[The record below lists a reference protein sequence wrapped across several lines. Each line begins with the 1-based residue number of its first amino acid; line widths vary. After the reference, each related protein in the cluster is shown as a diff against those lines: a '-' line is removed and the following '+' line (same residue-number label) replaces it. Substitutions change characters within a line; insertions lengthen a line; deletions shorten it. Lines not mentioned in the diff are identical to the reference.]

1 MTTIT
6 LAEVIHILEVVKGVA
21 YPYPRKGQISIN
33 GGKGRP
39 ATTEAIKYAQA
50 FYRAK
55 Q

>member
-1 MTTIT
+1 MEKIT
-6 LAEVIHILEVVKGVA
+6 LAEVKHILEVVKGVA

-33 GGKGRP
+33 GGRGKP

-50 FYRAK
+50 FYKAK